1 MSPSQQ
7 GEASNFKTFQSMDCR
22 IEWTRPPGALSIPVT
37 LLHPI
42 FGQFVDDC
50 DTHKPT
56 SEDNTFILDLSR
68 EMSNFFE
75 NEAQR
80 QKAFIDILRDR
91 DIRIV
96 PSSIAGYH
104 TDGDLHVNGRRY
116 LIIEV
121 KSEVGSKGA
130 EPYCQAILYYMR
142 ANTDEVAK
150 VLEENAQFNFPCL
163 IITLFGALC
172 SKSSFP
178 RPLTKHC
185 RPSHRFLGCSV
196 G

>member
-7 GEASNFKTFQSMDCR
+7 GEASNFKTFQSIDCR

-56 SEDNTFILDLSR
+56 SNDNTFILDLSR
-68 EMSNFFE
+68 EMSDFFD
-75 NEAQR
+75 NEGQR
-80 QKAFIDILRDR
+80 RTVFIDILRNR
-91 DIRIV
+91 DMDIV
-96 PSSIAGYH
+96 PSS
-104 TDGDLHVNGRRY
+104 TNRDLHMNGRRY
-116 LIIEV
+116 MIIEV
-121 KSEVGSKGA
+121 KSEVGSEGA
-130 EPYCQAILYYMR
+130 EPYCQAILYYTR
-142 ANTDEVAK
+142 AYTDEVVKA
-150 VLEENAQFNFPCL
+150 LEENVQFNFPCL
-163 IITLFGALC
+163 IITLFGAFC
-172 SKSSFP
+172 SKSPFP
-178 RPLTKHC
+178 RPLTKHR